1 MGGGGG
7 RGGNGGVG
15 WGVEAPAT
23 RCDRRRRDE
32 QVITSDV
39 SFASASCGASS

>member
-1 MGGGGG
+1 MGAAGGAGM
-7 RGGNGGVG
+7 VG
-15 WGVEAPAT
+15 WGVEAPTT

-39 SFASASCGASS
+39 SFASASCAASS